1 MQATPFKRRMIIA
14 GLLWAGALL
23 VALAYGVLA
32 WEQAGLAERVLMVGA
47 CLAMLTSYWL
57 LLQVVRR
64 CAQGYRQL
72 VDSARLVSKG
82 EGPASHSVS
91 VREFVPLA
99 DLLASWE
106 QKRTRHLQ
114 RLDETKT
121 RLETLLGSMQ
131 EGVIAVDSKS
141 RVLFANDAS
150 HRLLECVDTG
160 IRGKSLLEVSRTK
173 ALHDLLA
180 VAFETKEEV
189 TAEFDLLGHTR
200 KTLAFRATI
209 LPGENS
215 AVLVVLHDITEL
227 RRLESM
233 RQDLAANVGH
243 ELKTPL
249 ASIKAYAE
257 TLRNGAIDDPQ
268 FNLKFLT
275 RIEEQADR
283 LHELIQDLMQIAR
296 IESDEAAF
304 EILPLDVREILES
317 AIQAH
322 EAEADAKEIT
332 ISKAMMDEVAMVD
345 ADSEGLMTIVG
356 NLIINAIK
364 YTPHGGRVTVRLLVE
379 DDQAVIEV
387 EDTGI
392 GISPKHHSRIF
403 ERFYRVDTARSREL
417 GGTGLG
423 LAIVKHLAQAFGGGV
438 SLQSDLG
445 AGSCFRVHLPLSM
458 ASRPLPISSPR

>member
-1 MQATPFKRRMIIA
+1 MQATPFKRRLIVA
-14 GLLWAGALL
+14 GLLWSGALL
-23 VALAYGVLA
+23 VALAYVVLT
-32 WEQAGLAERVLMVGA
+32 WKQAGFAQRVLMVCG
-47 CLAMLTSYWL
+47 CLAMLTSYSL
-57 LLQVVRR
+57 LLQVVIR
-64 CAQGYRQL
+64 CARGYRQL
-72 VDSARLVSKG
+72 VASARQVSKG
-82 EGPASHSVS
+82 DGSASHSVS
-91 VREFVPLA
+91 VREFIPLA

-106 QKRTRHLQ
+106 QKRARQVQ

-150 HRLLECVDTG
+150 HRLLECVDSKIG
-160 IRGKSLLEVSRTK
+160 GKSLLEVTRTK

-180 VAFETKEEV
+180 IAFESQEEV
-189 TAEFDLLGHTR
+189 TAEFDLLGATR
-200 KTLAFRATI
+200 KTLAFRAAL
-209 LPGENS
+209 LPGEKT

-227 RRLESM
+227 RRLENM
-233 RQDLAANVGH
+233 RQELAANVGH

-257 TLRNGAIDDPQ
+257 TLRNGAIDDPR
-268 FNLKFLT
+268 FNLKFLA

-317 AIQAH
+317 SILAH
-322 EAEADAKEIT
+322 EAEADSKAIT
-332 ISKAMMDEVAMVD
+332 ISKVMVDEEVIVD
-345 ADSEGLMTIVG
+345 ADDEGLMTIFG
-356 NLIINAIK
+356 NLITNAIK
-364 YTPHGGRVTVRLLVE
+364 YTPDGGEVTVRLLAEE
-379 DDQAVIEV
+379 DQVVVEV

-392 GISPKHHSRIF
+392 GISPKHHSRVF
-403 ERFYRVDTARSREL
+403 ERFYRVDTARSREM

-423 LAIVKHLAQAFGGGV
+423 LSIVKHLAQAFGGGV
-438 SLQSDLG
+438 SLRSELG
-445 AGSCFRVHLPLSM
+445 SGSCFRVHLPLAV
-458 ASRPLPISSPR
+458 ASRSAPLLSPR